1 MAKRQMDVL
10 VDDIDGTPI
19 VDESQGR
26 TVPVKIG
33 DIDVELDLTNE
44 NIAKLEETFREFIGT
59 ATPAPFNGSRRRS
72 GNTTTA
78 TTEDLSVVREWARKN
93 GYEINA
99 RGRIP
104 FSVMDAFTKAHI
116 GSIRR

>member
-1 MAKRQMDVL
+1 MSKRQMDVL
-10 VDDIDGTPI
+10 VDDIDGTTI

-44 NIAKLEETFREFIGT
+44 NIAKLEETFREFLGT
-59 ATPAPFNGSRRRS
+59 GTPAPFNQNGSASRAANS
-72 GNTTTA
+72 
-78 TTEDLSVVREWARKN
+78 TEDLQVIREWARRN
-93 GYEINA
+93 GHKVNA

-116 GSIRR
+116 SSIRR

>member
-1 MAKRQMDVL
+1 MSKRQMDVL

-19 VDESQGR
+19 LDESQGR

-33 DIDVELDLTNE
+33 DIDMELDLTNE
-44 NIAKLEETFREFIGT
+44 NIAALEERFKEFLGT
-59 ATPAPFNGSRRRS
+59 GKQAPFNGSSNRRPANS
-72 GNTTTA
+72 
-78 TTEDLSVVREWARKN
+78 TEDLQVIRDWARKN
-93 GYEINA
+93 GYTINA

>member
-1 MAKRQMDVL
+1 MSKRQMEVL

-19 VDESQGR
+19 VDETQGR
-26 TVPVKIG
+26 TVSVKIG
-33 DIDVELDLTNE
+33 DIETELDLTNE
-44 NIAKLEETFREFIGT
+44 NIAALEDRFREFLGT
-59 ATPAPFNGSRRRS
+59 GAQSSVNGSSARRPANS
-72 GNTTTA
+72 
-78 TTEDLSVVREWARKN
+78 TEDLSVIREWARKN
-93 GYEINA
+93 GYSINA

>member
-1 MAKRQMDVL
+1 MSKRQMEVL

-19 VDESQGR
+19 VDETQGR

-44 NIAKLEETFREFIGT
+44 NIALLEERFREFIGT
-59 ATPAPFNGSRRRS
+59 ATPAPFNGNGSRRS
-72 GNTTTA
+72 A
-78 TTEDLSVVREWARKN
+78 TTEDLSVIREWARKN
-93 GYEINA
+93 GHKVNA

-104 FSVMDAFTKAHI
+104 FSVMDAFTRAHL
-116 GSIRR
+116 GNSRR